1 MLEYISSYMNGI
13 QQQDSA
19 DAAAT
24 EESWLSNEE
33 IRFPLAI
40 VITSILAFIS
50 FRGLDIVGSL
60 SSVVCVISMSPF
72 VLLCIFGLPHIQPSR
87 WMVLPVSPSTDGVVL
102 VDDDALSG
110 DAFFPEIT
118 LLGILWRPF
127 INNLFWNLNS
137 FDVGASFAGEVHNPG
152 VVFPKAMML
161 SLALVWLSYVLPLL
175 VALGA
180 SDSPQE
186 DWKAGHLTVVAQ
198 DVVGGWLAAWTVL
211 AAAVSNIAL
220 FLAEMSGDAYQLMGM
235 ADRGLI
241 PKVFCKRSRFD
252 TPTNGILLGTMVIFC
267 LSVANFDALVEML
280 NFAYSFALLME
291 FAAFVKLRIDNDEDV
306 ERPFRL
312 PFGTFGCILFV
323 LPSCL
328 ICILIMVTASK
339 MTYLYIFFLVVFGAV
354 FQLVQKAAHH
364 HNWWEYVKAAPK
376 NKKNQKKAENVVVH
390 A

>member
-1 MLEYISSYMNGI
+1 MNGLHPE
-13 QQQDSA
+13 DSA
-19 DAAAT
+19 MGDRQQP
-24 EESWLSNEE
+24 WMSNEV
-33 IRFPLAI
+33 IRFSLA
-40 VITSILAFIS
+40 VAITAVLSFIS
-50 FRGLDIVGSL
+50 YRGLDVVGSL

-87 WMVLPVSPSTDGVVL
+87 WMVLPIANDAAVL
-102 VDDDALSG
+102 IDDDALTG
-110 DAFFPEIT
+110 DTFFPEIT
-118 LLGILWRPF
+118 FLGILWRPF
-127 INNLFWNLNS
+127 VNNLFWNLNS

-152 VVFPKAMML
+152 VVFPRAMML

-180 SDSPQE
+180 SDTPQQ

-198 DVVGGWLAAWTVL
+198 EVVGSWLAAWTVL

-241 PKVFCKRSRFD
+241 PKVFCKRSRFE

-267 LSVANFDALVEML
+267 LSVAKFDALVEML

-291 FAAFVKLRIDNDEDV
+291 FAAFIKLRMTEDEDVV

-312 PFGTFGCILFV
+312 PFGVVGCILFV

-339 MTYLYIFFLVVFGAV
+339 MTYLYIFFLVIFGAC
-354 FQLVQKAAHH
+354 FHLVQKAAHH
-364 HNWWEYVKAAPK
+364 YKWWEYVQAA
-376 NKKNQKKAENVVVH
+376 QKKGKKVAAAAEMVVH